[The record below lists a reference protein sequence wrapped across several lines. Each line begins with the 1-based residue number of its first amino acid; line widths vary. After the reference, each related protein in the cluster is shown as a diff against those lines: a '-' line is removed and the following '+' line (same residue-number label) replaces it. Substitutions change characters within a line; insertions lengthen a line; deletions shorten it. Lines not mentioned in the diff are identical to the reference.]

1 MNLKALIEK
10 RNAIVEEMNEMFKT
24 AETEVRALTETN
36 KLNLKLKQQN

>member
-24 AETEVRALTETN
+24 AETEVRALTDDE
-36 KLNLKLKQQN
+36 QASRIESA